1 VPPSPQE
8 PELPADTDSH
18 PRRIDELKRAV
29 AFIEDIENRA
39 AEKMERVPEAVA
51 ITHPR
56 FPAVYSLNFVRVD
69 PSNPPRDARAIAELA
84 DRLQAPH
91 GLTHRR
97 VLINDED
104 LGDRM
109 APGFREL
116 GWLVD
121 RLVVMALHS
130 ETRPVDNDADVRE
143 FSEREV
149 SEARRRYYGWRSYSG
164 GVGLTNEVVDQLVN
178 ARVVT
183 AERVGVRNYAA
194 IAEGEIVSFSDLYSD
209 GSTAQIEDVGT
220 IEPYRKRGLSRAVVQ
235 RAVDVARAEGHDL
248 IFLVADEEDWPKDF
262 YARLGFDPIG
272 AIYEFTLL
280 PDRAAGA

>member
-1 VPPSPQE
+1 MPQ
-8 PELPADTDSH
+8 
-18 PRRIDELKRAV
+18 
-29 AFIEDIENRA
+29 
-39 AEKMERVPEAVA
+39 AVA
-51 ITHPR
+51 ITNPR
-56 FPAVYSLNFVRVD
+56 FPAVYSLNFVRID
-69 PSNPPRDARAIAELA
+69 PANAPSDAGAVASLA
-84 DRLQAPH
+84 DELQSPH

-97 VLINDED
+97 VLVNDEE

-121 RLVVMALHS
+121 RLVVMALHGDPPA
-130 ETRPVDNDADVRE
+130 TPKDVVARE
-143 FSEREV
+143 FSEPEIA
-149 SEARRRYYGWRSYSG
+149 EARRRYYGWRSDSG
-164 GVGLTNEVVDQLVN
+164 GASLTNEVVEQLVG

-183 AERVGVRNYAA
+183 AERVGVRNFGA
-194 IAEGEIVSFSDLYSD
+194 IADGEVASFCDLYSD

-220 IEPYRKRGLSRAVVQ
+220 IEPFRKRGLSRAVVQ
-235 RAVDVARAEGHDL
+235 TAVDVARSEKHDL

-280 PDRAAGA
+280 PDRTARA